1 MPKYHPRLSPSNLQ
15 SLLAQREKF
24 QSHRHGWWGYR
35 NPSLVMQPSL
45 MLATGCV
52 CCRGPVASQTVQPR
66 HRPSY
71 EIALPFQH
79 KHCGTS
85 MQVGKNLDVW
95 VSESQFWLS
104 DIGQSHTQYFGR
116 CLEIYG
122 TYEASVMTAL
132 SDLLRWTEAGLQ
144 STGARPNDC
153 VCSMEASSTALNP
166 SCDPQFSLPFQHCL
180 LRCKDRL
187 NLYCF
192 LVLSHVLHHLF
203 HTGSV
208 LRY

>member
-1 MPKYHPRLSPSNLQ
+1 MDRQPRATQQTFCRVPIQLHVKLQRNAAKCSNLSILSSIGWRLAVRKWFKPLQSMPKYHPRLSPSNLQ

-24 QSHRHGWWGYR
+24 QSHRHGYWGHR

-95 VSESQFWLS
+95 VSESEFLLS
-104 DIGQSHTQYFGR
+104 DHRPKSHT
-116 CLEIYG
+116 I
-122 TYEASVMTAL
+122 
-132 SDLLRWTEAGLQ
+132 LR
-144 STGARPNDC
+144 
-153 VCSMEASSTALNP
+153 
-166 SCDPQFSLPFQHCL
+166 
-180 LRCKDRL
+180 
-187 NLYCF
+187 
-192 LVLSHVLHHLF
+192 
-203 HTGSV
+203 
-208 LRY
+208 